1 MLVTRTGTY
10 DLVITK
16 SSTVPWRLQVFQLKK
31 EKRKVLGV
39 VYWHPQALQASKGVR
54 SHVPLGKFFND
65 IFEDAISCILRSQS
79 MESI

>member
-39 VYWHPQALQASKGVR
+39 VYWHPQALQALRGSGAMF
-54 SHVPLGKFFND
+54 PWENFLM
-65 IFEDAISCILRSQS
+65 IFLKMPFPAF
-79 MESI
+79 

>member
-39 VYWHPQALQASKGVR
+39 VYWHPQALEASKGVR
-54 SHVPLGKFFND
+54 SHVHLGNFLVIFFKMP
-65 IFEDAISCILRSQS
+65 FPAF
-79 MESI
+79 